1 MYSIGDKISYP
12 MHGAGIVEAIEDKE
26 VMGEVQ
32 RYYVIKMSYDNMT
45 VMLPTKP
52 HGAKLTRY
60 IISTDEAEKVL
71 EYFSSYQENV
81 CENWNKR
88 YRENV
93 DRIKSGDI
101 YEVAQVVKT
110 LMCRDKLKGLSS
122 SERKMLSSAKHI
134 LISELILAKNCSK
147 DEMEQTLIRLAG

>member
-32 RYYVIKMSYDNMT
+32 RYYVIKMSYDDMT
-45 VMLPTKP
+45 VMLPTVP

-60 IISTDEAEKVL
+60 IIGAEEADKVL
-71 EYFSSYQENV
+71 DYFAEYREDV
-81 CENWNKR
+81 CDNWNKR
-88 YRENV
+88 YRENIEH
-93 DRIKSGDI
+93 IKSGDV

-110 LMCRDKLKGLSS
+110 LMCRDKIKGLSS

-147 DEMEQTLIRLAG
+147 DEMEQLLVRLVG

>member
-32 RYYVIKMSYDNMT
+32 RYYVIKMSYDDMT

-52 HGAKLTRY
+52 HGARLTRY
-60 IISTDEAEKVL
+60 IISREEADKVL
-71 EYFSSYQENV
+71 EYFSDYQENIS
-81 CENWNKR
+81 ENWNKR

-93 DRIKSGDI
+93 ERIKSGDI

-110 LMCRDKLKGLSS
+110 LM
-122 SERKMLSSAKHI
+122 LSSAKHI
-134 LISELILAKNCSK
+134 LISELILAKSCSK
-147 DEMEQTLIRLAG
+147 EEMEQALHRLAD

>member
-32 RYYVIKMSYDNMT
+32 RYYVIKMSYDDMT
-45 VMLPTKP
+45 VMLPTVP

-60 IISTDEAEKVL
+60 IIDAEEADKVL
-71 EYFSSYQENV
+71 DYFAEYQEDV
-81 CENWNKR
+81 CNNWNKR
-88 YRENV
+88 YRENIEH
-93 DRIKSGDI
+93 IKSGDI

-110 LMCRDKLKGLSS
+110 LMCRDKIKGLSS

-147 DEMEQTLIRLAG
+147 DEMEQRLVRLVG